1 MLERFARLPSALQAN
16 ARWRRLGSSRI
27 PAMLVHPNGET
38 GPPVPVVIWMHGR
51 TGRKELDPG
60 RYLRLMRSGIGL
72 CAVDLPAHGE
82 RFDAALQEPSRTLDV
97 IAQMI
102 DEIDQLVDGLLDTGL
117 FDRHRLGIGGMSAGG
132 MATMARLCREHP
144 FRCASVEAATGSWAH
159 QRRREMFRGRSDDLI
174 ERLNPIANIARWRE
188 IPFQAIHAR
197 LDSWVSFEGQAAFI
211 EELQWHY
218 ADPELVEFVT
228 YERTGAPFEHAGFG
242 KMAADAKERQRA
254 FFARWLLDAKKP
266 QRHA

>member
-1 MLERFARLPSALQAN
+1 
-16 ARWRRLGSSRI
+16 
-27 PAMLVHPNGET
+27 MLVHPNRESAR
-38 GPPVPVVIWMHGR
+38 PVPVVIWMHGR

-60 RYLRLMRSGIGL
+60 RYLRLMRSGIGV

-82 RFDAALQEPSRTLDV
+82 RFDAELQEPSRTLDV
-97 IAQMI
+97 IVQMI
-102 DEIDQLVDGLLDTGL
+102 NEIDQLVDELLETGL

-132 MATMARLCREHP
+132 MAATARLCREHP
-144 FRCASVEAATGSWAH
+144 FRCASVEAATGSCAP
-159 QRRREMFRGRSDDLI
+159 QRRREMFRGRQDDLI
-174 ERLNPIANIARWRE
+174 ERLNPIANVEHWRE

-254 FFARWLLDAKKP
+254 FFAR
-266 QRHA
+266 